1 MSVAD
6 EIKGRLDI
14 VDYIQRY
21 VPLKRAGRSFKA
33 PCPFHNEKTPSFV
46 VNPDRQSW
54 RCFGSC
60 AEGGDVIKF
69 AQKLH
74 GWSFTEALQELGKL
88 TGVEVRPRTPEQVTQ
103 DDRMDVLRGLM
114 HTAMDAY
121 HNALLDLQSDD
132 AAAVRHYVYE
142 KRGLTLDTISQ
153 FKIGYAPPGWT
164 HMLDHLK
171 TLGYSDD
178 QALEVGLAIK
188 NEDSGRIYDRF
199 RNRLMIPIRDE
210 RGRVTGFGARAL
222 AAEDNPK
229 YLNSPQTPLFDK
241 SRTLFGLDAAK
252 QVIRDTET
260 AVIVEGYMDAIQAH
274 QAGFKNVVAQMGTA
288 MTETQIRLL
297 TRSAKKIILAL
308 DSDAAGQNA
317 TRRSLET
324 ARATLAEDFSGRLS
338 VDIRV
343 LQIPG
348 AKDPDDLIRETPD
361 RWRELVEQAL
371 PIADYVIEMET
382 RHLPPN
388 ATVQEREAIARSLL
402 PLLLASEDQ
411 LYTRDNLQK
420 LALRLRIREQD
431 LLAWGNEQEKIERAK
446 APRKPA
452 APPPAAAPPMPPA
465 DLEPLPPPPDWD
477 SDAEWSAP
485 VVTPAAPR
493 KAADIRESGLELQC
507 LRLVVREPMA
517 YYAVNRKLRELA
529 KDNRDLMEDALA
541 DWNADDFNHSDLRAL
556 MAEFLT
562 ALAQDELE
570 PLDYLRLRADY
581 ALQISLDVIL
591 ADDLMGMRNRV
602 RESHVADMQQ
612 VWDRNRRTVEAVN
625 AQEQLIEK
633 ALRLRARRLQ
643 REREDLVFLQMDALN
658 QNDDDLLMRCTR
670 NVKMLNQAQQLLD
683 AELRQ
688 FASRLRD

>member
-1 MSVAD
+1 
-6 EIKGRLDI
+6 
-14 VDYIQRY
+14 
-21 VPLKRAGRSFKA
+21 
-33 PCPFHNEKTPSFV
+33 
-46 VNPDRQSW
+46 
-54 RCFGSC
+54 
-60 AEGGDVIKF
+60 
-69 AQKLH
+69 
-74 GWSFTEALQELGKL
+74 
-88 TGVEVRPRTPEQVTQ
+88 
-103 DDRMDVLRGLM
+103 
-114 HTAMDAY
+114 
-121 HNALLDLQSDD
+121 
-132 AAAVRHYVYE
+132 
-142 KRGLTLDTISQ
+142 
-153 FKIGYAPPGWT
+153 
-164 HMLDHLK
+164 
-171 TLGYSDD
+171 
-178 QALEVGLAIK
+178 
-188 NEDSGRIYDRF
+188 
-199 RNRLMIPIRDE
+199 
-210 RGRVTGFGARAL
+210 
-222 AAEDNPK
+222 
-229 YLNSPQTPLFDK
+229 
-241 SRTLFGLDAAK
+241 
-252 QVIRDTET
+252 
-260 AVIVEGYMDAIQAH
+260 
-274 QAGFKNVVAQMGTA
+274 
-288 MTETQIRLL
+288 
-297 TRSAKKIILAL
+297 
-308 DSDAAGQNA
+308 
-317 TRRSLET
+317 
-324 ARATLAEDFSGRLS
+324 
-338 VDIRV
+338 
-343 LQIPG
+343 
-348 AKDPDDLIRETPD
+348 
-361 RWRELVEQAL
+361 
-371 PIADYVIEMET
+371 
-382 RHLPPN
+382 
-388 ATVQEREAIARSLL
+388 VQEREAIARSLL

-431 LLAWGNEQEKIERAK
+431 LLAWGSEQEKIERAK

-465 DLEPLPPPPDWD
+465 ELEPLPPPPDWE